1 MLMYK
6 RAAETPVEEEL
17 TQAVRRVVHQ
27 YGSDLTAYFRH
38 VEEVAKKGTQESN
51 PVVDSV
57 RENRD
62 AESDS

>member
-17 TQAVRRVVHQ
+17 TQAVRRVVNQ

-38 VEEVAKKGTQESN
+38 VEEVAKKNAQETN
-51 PVVDSV
+51 PAASSAND
-57 RENRD
+57 D
-62 AESDS
+62 GAAELHS